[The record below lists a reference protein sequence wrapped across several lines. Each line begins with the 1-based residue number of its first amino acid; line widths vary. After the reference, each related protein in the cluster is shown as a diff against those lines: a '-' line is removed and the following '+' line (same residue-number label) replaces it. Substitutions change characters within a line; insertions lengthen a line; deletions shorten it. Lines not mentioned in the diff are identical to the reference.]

1 MRRGLSGS
9 IGGVRSIG
17 ARFGNQ
23 DSVSGKEDGKVKR
36 RRRRR
41 TREDERENIQE
52 MGARDGSDT
61 KE

>member
-17 ARFGNQ
+17 ARFDNQ

-36 RRRRR
+36 RKRR
-41 TREDERENIQE
+41 TREEREKIYKKWERE
-52 MGARDGSDT
+52 MDPT
-61 KE
+61 LNNK